1 MGVTA
6 REGVRM
12 FFVAAEKAGASHPA
26 KAPTPSQ
33 DAFIQLKDV
42 KVHYRSYDSQAQDAP
57 CLLLLHGSEND
68 SGVFDALISSYTP
81 YYDVI
86 TMDLRGCGRSERGTA
101 EPCIELITQDIFGV
115 LNALHIGSAVIL
127 GYGCGGIAAL
137 SFAKAHQER
146 VAALILVG
154 ASLFPQGKTASA
166 RVAKGLTGK
175 FASLGKGFS
184 RRAEAA
190 ADKANISKT
199 QPTIDPESLRY
210 LRVPTLVLTGEF
222 DDVKL
227 EHSQLIAK
235 SLPNA
240 RLEVIPNAGHCI
252 MLDEPLRFA
261 QTTVAFLLEDD

>member
-1 MGVTA
+1 
-6 REGVRM
+6 M
-12 FFVAAEKAGASHPA
+12 FFVTAEKAGAAHPS
-26 KAPTPSQ
+26 KAPIPSKDDFVQ
-33 DAFIQLKDV
+33 FKDV
-42 KVHYRSYDSQAQDAP
+42 KIHYRSFNSKAPDAP
-57 CLLLLHGSEND
+57 FLLLLHGSEND
-68 SGVFDALISSYTP
+68 SSVFDGLISSYTP
-81 YYDVI
+81 YYNVI
-86 TMDLRGCGRSERGTA
+86 TMDMRGCGGSERGSL
-101 EPCIELITQDIFGV
+101 EPCIELIAQDLFGL
-115 LNALHIGSAVIL
+115 LNTLHIGNAVIL
-127 GYGCGGIAAL
+127 GYGSGGIAAL

-166 RVAKGLTGK
+166 RMAKDITGK

-184 RRAEAA
+184 RKAEATC
-190 ADKANISKT
+190 DKVSIAKS
-199 QPTIDPESLRY
+199 QPTIDPASLRY

-261 QTTVAFLLEDD
+261 RTTVAFLLEDD